1 MILNCLE
8 HEFLKSFL
16 VQERRQSFWTF
27 SILSYTLDLQW
38 CLPDKRKI
46 HSQLSAMFTCRD
58 GKVARP
64 RKCYINRLERFIL
77 HHIRNRSTNQIAGNS
92 LSRSEIILMT
102 DIQLIN
108 DWYSNDQW
116 LIFNWPMIVIQ
127 LALMMTDIQ
136 LTHNWY
142 STDQWFLFNWT
153 WWWLIFNWPMTD

>member
-1 MILNCLE
+1 MVFGPRVTAVILKIL
-8 HEFLKSFL
+8 HPLKYPGL
-16 VQERRQSFWTF
+16 TV
-27 SILSYTLDLQW
+27 W
-38 CLPDKRKI
+38 CLPNKGKI

-58 GKVARP
+58 GKGGPLARP
-64 RKCYINRLERFIL
+64 QKCYI
-77 HHIRNRSTNQIAGNS
+77 RNCSTNQTAGNS
-92 LSRSEIILMT
+92 LFSSEIILMT